1 MGTADLAQ
9 ARILVVDDEPANVQ
23 LLQSEKVATMRAFD
37 LILSDTKMRILDGE
51 PFYAGIE
58 QRFPGLRHPIVFVTG
73 DILSREKREFLE
85 RTSAP
90 HILRP
95 FDLREVRQVVHMLVD
110 AGGGARR
117 ESGPGS

>member
-1 MGTADLAQ
+1 
-9 ARILVVDDEPANVQ
+9 
-23 LLQSEKVATMRAFD
+23 
-37 LILSDTKMRILDGE
+37 LILSDTTMRILDGE
-51 PFYAGIE
+51 RFYAGIE
-58 QRFPGLRHPIVFVTG
+58 QRFPGLRHQIVFVTG

-90 HILRP
+90 HILKP
-95 FDLREVRQVVHMLVD
+95 FDLREVRQVVHRMLVD